1 MGKAR
6 KRPLACA
13 TGSTLDGS
21 PLAYSRAPT
30 ADLDPW
36 VQSLAVADIIDHGP
50 SRHCGIFA
58 PNPSIRVFLS
68 GKWRFRTAD
77 GIREVDATR
86 QSRICYF
93 GAQTKLMGVE
103 VEGPIRFFLLKFR
116 PGAPPLDRTKTHADA
131 LDRIE
136 IFDHGLPPHIGR
148 GEYADDDDRE
158 KWLDHF
164 EYVTREILFSTV
176 DEEPPAIARL
186 VDHLVLRDSDL
197 DLDRLAH
204 EFGVSRRTIERHVKH
219 NFGLNPK
226 KVVRRARALDMAA
239 VLLGVAKPEDD
250 DAYRL
255 RYFDQSHLTREVQAH
270 FDVAPGA
277 LAKQEAVLLR
287 IDLEIRQLRRLE
299 VLNGGAGII
308 PPWRDPA
315 AEPRA

>member
-1 MGKAR
+1 MGNPR
-6 KRPLACA
+6 RPSLVCA
-13 TGSTLDGS
+13 TGSTFDGL
-21 PLAYSRAPT
+21 PLAYSRQPAP
-30 ADLDPW
+30 DLDPW
-36 VQSLAVADIIDHGP
+36 VQSLAVADILDREP
-50 SRHCGIFA
+50 SRRCGIFA
-58 PNPSIRVFLS
+58 STPSIRVLLN
-68 GKWRFRTAD
+68 GKWRFHTAD
-77 GIREVDATR
+77 GVKEVDATEH
-86 QSRICYF
+86 SRICYF
-93 GAQTKLMGVE
+93 GAQTKLMEVE

-148 GEYADDDDRE
+148 GEYAHEVARE

-176 DEEPPAIARL
+176 DEEPPQIARV
-186 VDHLVLRDSDL
+186 VDHRVLRDSDL
-197 DLDRLAH
+197 DLDILAK
-204 EFGVSRRTIERHVKH
+204 EFGVSRRTVERHVKQC
-219 NFGLNPK
+219 FGLNPK
-226 KVVRRARALDMAA
+226 RLVRRARALDMAA
-239 VLLGVAKPEDD
+239 VLLNVAKPEDD
-250 DAYRL
+250 DLYRL

-270 FDVAPGA
+270 FTLAPGA

-299 VLNGGAGII
+299 VMNGGAGIT